1 MEIFRPLPTDDVNE
15 ILGSLPLDQ
24 QEKILALIQDVDGAE
39 HVMQYQEKTAG
50 HIMTTHFFALP
61 ENTTAADATAEI
73 RQLADVE
80 MVFYVYVID
89 KQNGLKGVIS
99 LRQLVTTAPT
109 TPLRE
114 LISAQTYTVHI
125 NTPQEEVA
133 QVVSR
138 YNIMAVPVVDQLRRL
153 VGIVTVD
160 DVIDVIYVIR
170 EGNTEDM
177 LKMSGAGEI
186 DLTSR
191 SILKNTRARLPWL
204 FASFIGGILAAYII
218 GNFETQLKRAAA
230 LAAFIP
236 IIMGMGGN
244 IGTQSS
250 TIVVRGLAT
259 GGINLKETWQVLW
272 RELVNGTS
280 IGLTYG
286 LMLSL
291 FARLPFWDFSTEEAS

>member
-1 MEIFRPLPTDDVNE
+1 
-15 ILGSLPLDQ
+15 
-24 QEKILALIQDVDGAE
+24 
-39 HVMQYQEKTAG
+39 
-50 HIMTTHFFALP
+50 
-61 ENTTAADATAEI
+61 
-73 RQLADVE
+73 
-80 MVFYVYVID
+80 
-89 KQNGLKGVIS
+89 
-99 LRQLVTTAPT
+99 
-109 TPLRE
+109 
-114 LISAQTYTVHI
+114 
-125 NTPQEEVA
+125 
-133 QVVSR
+133 
-138 YNIMAVPVVDQLRRL
+138 
-153 VGIVTVD
+153 
-160 DVIDVIYVIR
+160 
-170 EGNTEDM
+170 
-177 LKMSGAGEI
+177 MSGAGEI

-291 FARLPFWDFSTEEAS
+291 FARLPFWDFSTEEASWRLPTVVGVATCANMVVAATVGTIIPLLFKYINVDPAVAIGSFCYHCYRCVGHSVLISV

>member
-160 DVIDVIYVIR
+160 DVIDVIR
-170 EGNTEDM
+170 EENTEDM

>member
-1 MEIFRPLPTDDVNE
+1 MEIFRLLPTDDVNE

-89 KQNGLKGVIS
+89 EQNGLKGVIS

-109 TPLRE
+109 TLLRE

-160 DVIDVIYVIR
+160 DVIDVIR
-170 EGNTEDM
+170 EENTEDM

-218 GNFETQLKRAAA
+218 GNFETQLKRVAA

-236 IIMGMGGN
+236 IIMGMTGN

-259 GGINLKETWQVLW
+259 GEINLKETWQVLW

>member
-1 MEIFRPLPTDDVNE
+1 MEIFRLLPTDDVNE

-160 DVIDVIYVIR
+160 DVIDVIR
-170 EGNTEDM
+170 EENTEDM
-177 LKMSGAGEI
+177 FKMSGAGEI

>member
-1 MEIFRPLPTDDVNE
+1 M
-15 ILGSLPLDQ
+15 
-24 QEKILALIQDVDGAE
+24 
-39 HVMQYQEKTAG
+39 
-50 HIMTTHFFALP
+50 
-61 ENTTAADATAEI
+61 
-73 RQLADVE
+73 
-80 MVFYVYVID
+80 
-89 KQNGLKGVIS
+89 
-99 LRQLVTTAPT
+99 TTAPT

-125 NTPQEEVA
+125 NAPQEEVA

-160 DVIDVIYVIR
+160 DVIDVIR
-170 EGNTEDM
+170 EENTEDM

>member
-1 MEIFRPLPTDDVNE
+1 MNE

-89 KQNGLKGVIS
+89 EQNGLKGVIS

-153 VGIVTVD
+153 IGIVTVD
-160 DVIDVIYVIR
+160 DVIDVIDVIR
-170 EGNTEDM
+170 EENTEDM

-186 DLTSR
+186 DLASR

-218 GNFETQLKRAAA
+218 GNFETQLKRVAA

-236 IIMGMGGN
+236 MITGGGN
-244 IGTQSS
+244 VAMCNHFYLSS
-250 TIVVRGLAT
+250 RFT
-259 GGINLKETWQVLW
+259 
-272 RELVNGTS
+272 
-280 IGLTYG
+280 
-286 LMLSL
+286 
-291 FARLPFWDFSTEEAS
+291 

>member
-1 MEIFRPLPTDDVNE
+1 VEIFRLLPTDDVNE

-160 DVIDVIYVIR
+160 DVIDVIR
-170 EGNTEDM
+170 EENTEDM
-177 LKMSGAGEI
+177 FKMSGAGEI

>member
-1 MEIFRPLPTDDVNE
+1 M
-15 ILGSLPLDQ
+15 
-24 QEKILALIQDVDGAE
+24 ALIQGVNGAE

-50 HIMTTHFFALP
+50 YIMITHFFALL

-80 MVFYVYVID
+80 MVFYVYVINE
-89 KQNGLKGVIS
+89 QNGLKGVIS
-99 LRQLVTTAPT
+99 LCQLVTTTPT
-109 TPLRE
+109 TPLKE
-114 LISAQTYTVHI
+114 LISTQIYTVHI

-138 YNIMAVPVVDQLRRL
+138 YNIMSVPVIDQLRRL

-160 DVIDVIYVIR
+160 DVIH
-170 EGNTEDM
+170 EENTEDM

-186 DLTSR
+186 DLASR
-191 SILKNTRARLPWL
+191 SILKNTLARLPWL

-218 GNFETQLKRAAA
+218 GNFETQLKRVAA

-236 IIMGMGGN
+236 IIMGMAGN

-250 TIVVRGLAT
+250 TIIVRGLAT
-259 GGINLKETWQVLW
+259 GKINLKET
-272 RELVNGTS
+272 
-280 IGLTYG
+280 
-286 LMLSL
+286 
-291 FARLPFWDFSTEEAS
+291 